1 MISIVTTMYYS
12 SLYLKDFYFR
22 IKDTVERITNDYE
35 IIFVNDGSPDKSLDI
50 VLELQSSNNK
60 IKIIDLSRNFGHHR
74 AIMIGLKHSIGNY
87 VFLIDCDLEE
97 RPEYLLQFWKEINE
111 SNDIDV
117 IYGVQ
122 SKRKGK
128 YFEKLTGYIFY
139 KIYNILSGTKIHPN
153 LCTIRLMT
161 KRYVKALLLH
171 SEYNLFLASLFEITG
186 FNQASIVIEK
196 NSNGKTTYTFKK
208 KIKLFVDAVTSFSA
222 LPLELVFYIG
232 FIISSITLTSI
243 IYLLFKR
250 IVYGTTIQ
258 PGWTSLIISIW
269 FLCGM
274 IIMFLGLIG
283 IYILKIY
290 LEVKKRPVGIIKN
303 IY

>member
-12 SLYLKDFYFR
+12 SPFLRDFYFR
-22 IKDTVERITNDYE
+22 IKDTVEKITNDYE
-35 IIFVNDGSPDKSLDI
+35 IIFVNDGSMDKSLDI

-60 IKIIDLSRNFGHHR
+60 IKIIDLSRNFGHHK
-74 AIMIGLKHSIGNY
+74 AIMIGLEHAIGDY

-97 RPEYLLQFWKEINE
+97 RPEYLLQFWREINE
-111 SNDIDV
+111 SNNIDV

-139 KIYNILSGTKIHPN
+139 KIYNILSGTKIDTN

-171 SEYNLFLASLFEITG
+171 SEYNLFLAGLFEITG
-186 FNQASIVIEK
+186 FNQTSFVIEK
-196 NSNGKTTYTFKK
+196 SSNGKTTYTLNKR
-208 KIKLFVDAVTSFSA
+208 IKLFVDAVTSFSA

-232 FIISSITLTSI
+232 LMISLITSMSI

-258 PGWTSLIISIW
+258 SGWTSLIISIW

-290 LEVKKRPVGIIKN
+290 LEVKKRPLGIIKN